1 MFTQHAPS
9 TSFPPHVHH
18 IQFWCIKNDADADAD
33 METNEFLY
41 VFFFLLKT
49 LLMESLDLGY
59 GFACCYNK

>member
-9 TSFPPHVHH
+9 NFLTLHVH

-33 METNEFLY
+33 METNEFLCP
-41 VFFFLLKT
+41 FSLLKT
-49 LLMESLDLGY
+49 LLMESLNLGY